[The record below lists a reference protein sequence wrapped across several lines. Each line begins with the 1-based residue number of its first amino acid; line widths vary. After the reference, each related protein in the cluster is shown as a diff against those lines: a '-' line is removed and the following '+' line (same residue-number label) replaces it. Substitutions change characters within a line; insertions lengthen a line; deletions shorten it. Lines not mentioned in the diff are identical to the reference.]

1 VGKDINIAIAT
12 CIISIAFGSAVA
24 IAVGAG
30 MITQTN
36 ATYLLI
42 GCGILFLV
50 GVIFLIRGI
59 VKPKE
64 VLSYPINQQSNIKIT
79 NQSTH
84 KLFHSIICEIVGAGL
99 IVCGAYIVSQDS
111 TMSMAS
117 FIGFLMVIFG
127 FSVFVMG
134 VSIGVSK

>member
-1 VGKDINIAIAT
+1 MGKDINIAIAT

-79 NQSTH
+79 NQSNQPQQ
-84 KLFHSIICEIVGAGL
+84 FHILLNEIIYA
-99 IVCGAYIVSQDS
+99 
-111 TMSMAS
+111 
-117 FIGFLMVIFG
+117 
-127 FSVFVMG
+127 
-134 VSIGVSK
+134 